1 MEVRVIRSRRRTV
14 SLEIQRDLS
23 VLIRAPLGMPEE
35 EIRRFLERHRD
46 WLARHLEEARA
57 RQERHPEPSPEQ
69 AEALIRRAKEILP
82 GKVAHYAA
90 EMGLYPTGITITGA
104 KTRFGS
110 CSPKNR
116 LCFSWRLMDYPE
128 EAIDY
133 VVVHE
138 LAHIRHKDHGPQF
151 HALVASVLPDH
162 RERRALLR
170 R

>member
-46 WLARHLEEARA
+46 WLACHLEEARA

-104 KTRFGS
+104 RTRFGS

-138 LAHIRHKDHGPQF
+138 LAHIRHKNHGPQF
-151 HALVASVLPDH
+151 HALVASILPDH